1 MIEKYSPK
9 PDPTLTPNRSLL
21 LIIFC
26 LSLGIPSTGTVYKYF
41 GYAGLIVYISVL
53 FLTGFL
59 GYRFVI
65 TKFLSLVTEKQA
77 FWLMWLT
84 LLGLLVAFIIV
95 YPVANS
101 GLMGGGSDRDEALNI
116 AATELVHLRYPYY
129 NKTYLGGPISPLP
142 GAIVLSIP
150 FVLIGNSAYQNFFW
164 LMAFFQ
170 FIKIYLKDG
179 RLALILIWSILVLS
193 PEVLR
198 EFLTGGDGLANS
210 IYILIFILMLIRV
223 ILEPKNYLKI
233 MSAVLLGIGLS
244 SRPHLILLLPLVF
257 SILIQKKGL
266 KIATKYMLLICTAL
280 VAVTLPFYLYA
291 PQAFSPLHQT
301 TKLSQFNSIL
311 PFSEIIIPLIGGII
325 ACCLAFQRMDEKG
338 ILLMK
343 NCAIIQAFIILSPVV
358 LSSIRSGSLSFNF
371 TGYGIYFLLFG
382 TLYSLSSLVETEKNF
397 LMK

>member
-1 MIEKYSPK
+1 
-9 PDPTLTPNRSLL
+9 
-21 LIIFC
+21 
-26 LSLGIPSTGTVYKYF
+26 
-41 GYAGLIVYISVL
+41 
-53 FLTGFL
+53 
-59 GYRFVI
+59 
-65 TKFLSLVTEKQA
+65 
-77 FWLMWLT
+77 MWLT
-84 LLGLLVAFIIV
+84 LLGLLVAFVIV

-116 AATELVHLRYPYY
+116 AVAELVHWRYPYY
-129 NKTYLGGPISPLP
+129 NKTYLEGPISPLP
-142 GAIVLSIP
+142 GAIVLAIP

-170 FIKIYLKDG
+170 VIKIYLKDG
-179 RLALILIWSILVLS
+179 RLALILIWSILGLS

-223 ILEPKNYLKI
+223 ILKPINYLKI

-257 SILIQKKGL
+257 SILIQKNGL
-266 KIATKYMLLICTAL
+266 KIATKYMLFICTAL
-280 VAVTLPFYLYA
+280 GAVTLPFYLYD

-301 TKLSQFNSIL
+301 TKLSQFSSIL
-311 PFSEIIIPLIGGII
+311 PFSEIIIPLSGGTI
-325 ACCLAFQRMDEKG
+325 ACCLAFQRMDKKG

-358 LSSIRSGSLSFNF
+358 LSSINSGTLSFNF

-382 TLYSLSSLVETEKNF
+382 TLYSLSSLVETEKKYF
-397 LMK
+397 

>member
-1 MIEKYSPK
+1 MLEKYPHK
-9 PDPTLTPNRSLL
+9 PEASLPPNRSVL

-41 GYAGLIVYISVL
+41 SYPGLIAYITVV
-53 FLTGFL
+53 FLAVFL

-65 TKFLSLVTEKQA
+65 AKFLSLVTEKQA

-84 LLGLLVAFIIV
+84 LLGLLVAFVIV

-142 GAIVLSIP
+142 GAIVLAIP

-179 RLALILIWSILVLS
+179 RLALIFIWSILGLC
-193 PEVLR
+193 PEILR

-210 IYILIFILMLIRV
+210 IYILIFILLLIRL
-223 ILEPKNYLKI
+223 ISDSNISKLLKI
-233 MSAVLLGIGLS
+233 LVAILLGIGFS

-257 SILIQKKGL
+257 SILIQKNEF
-266 KIATKYMLLICTAL
+266 KIAAKYMLLICTAL

-301 TKLSQFNSIL
+301 TKLSQFRSIL
-311 PFSEIIIPLIGGII
+311 PFAEVIIPLVGGTI
-325 ACCLAFQRMDEKG
+325 ACCLAFQRMDNQG
-338 ILLMK
+338 RLLMR
-343 NCAIIQAFIILSPVV
+343 NCAIVQAFIVLSPVV
-358 LSSIRSGSLSFNF
+358 LSSILSGKWSFNF
-371 TGYGIYFLLFG
+371 INYGIYFLFFG
-382 TLYSLSSLVETEKNF
+382 SLYSLISLLETETHY
-397 LMK
+397 